1 LHCAGQEGI
10 DLAMGFRLFL
20 ANKDVQTTHLFREA
34 VSAIKSELFL
44 YESLEPAKQAV
55 QAERFDVIFADTNLD
70 GLTRWDFSR
79 LVRGSRFN
87 GQAPIVFL
95 TGYDKAEK
103 VPSLGS
109 DNVSL
114 MRKPSDKLI
123 LLPFLK
129 ALKRKLVAERR
140 KQQRLPFY
148 TEVLCAFGVR
158 RLRAH
163 SINLNAR
170 GFLLEGSFSLKP
182 GDEFEARF
190 QLETAEPVFRSRV
203 RVVRIDRARRI
214 AVSFEGLSTID
225 RQRLRRFLDR
235 HLPPLE

>member
-1 LHCAGQEGI
+1 MME
-10 DLAMGFRLFL
+10 FRLFL
-20 ANKDVQTTHLFREA
+20 ANKDVRTTHIFREA
-34 VSAIKSELFL
+34 VFAIKSELFL
-44 YESLEPAKQAV
+44 YESLGPAKQAI
-55 QAERFDVIFADTNLD
+55 QAERFDVVFADTKL
-70 GLTRWDFSR
+70 GGFTRWDFTR

-87 GQAPIVFL
+87 SQAPIVFL

-114 MRKPSDKLI
+114 MRKPSDNLI

-140 KQQRLPFY
+140 KQQRLAFY
-148 TEVLCAFGVR
+148 TEVICAFGGR
-158 RLRAH
+158 RFRAH
-163 SINLNAR
+163 SINLSAL
-170 GFLLEGSFSLKP
+170 GLLLEGSFSLKP

-190 QLETAEPVFRSRV
+190 QLESPEPVFRSRV
-203 RVVRIDRARRI
+203 RVVRIDRAGRI
-214 AVSFEGLSTID
+214 AVSFAGLSTID

-235 HLPPLE
+235 YALEIT